1 MAYPAYLSAG
11 LRNRAGRN
19 LAAVV
24 CFALIAANIFSGQYL
39 VAGEV
44 ESVGQGVGRMGAD
57 LLVVPQ
63 EYARAGQGA
72 ETEGSMALVAVAPSD
87 HRFDGGVLG
96 EIAGVA
102 GVSGVSPQLYA
113 GAVSVPELSAAPV
126 HVYGVDPAT
135 DFTILPW
142 LAAPLGAPLAPG
154 EVILGHGLGRAVG
167 DTVPIGGRTFTVAG
181 VLDPTQSGID
191 GSVFVPL
198 DDARGLAPGGVP
210 ADAVSAGLVRVAPGE
225 DPEQVAFN
233 ITRPGSAATLT
244 VVERHFALDPVSR
257 SLQGLPGFLNTVSAV
272 VVIAAFPLIALIAAM
287 VAHERRRE
295 IGLLRAMGAGR
306 RVVVVLVTAES
317 LLLAAI
323 GATAGVG
330 ASLGILLAME
340 ANGVLAS
347 ALQVSFRTPAAT
359 EVVVYAGI
367 TFLVVIAMAGLSS
380 VYPAYRTGRMNPFD
394 AIRVEGG

>member
-1 MAYPAYLSAG
+1 
-11 LRNRAGRN
+11 
-19 LAAVV
+19 
-24 CFALIAANIFSGQYL
+24 
-39 VAGEV
+39 
-44 ESVGQGVGRMGAD
+44 
-57 LLVVPQ
+57 
-63 EYARAGQGA
+63 
-72 ETEGSMALVAVAPSD
+72 
-87 HRFDGGVLG
+87 
-96 EIAGVA
+96 
-102 GVSGVSPQLYA
+102 
-113 GAVSVPELSAAPV
+113 
-126 HVYGVDPAT
+126 
-135 DFTILPW
+135 
-142 LAAPLGAPLAPG
+142 
-154 EVILGHGLGRAVG
+154 
-167 DTVPIGGRTFTVAG
+167 
-181 VLDPTQSGID
+181 
-191 GSVFVPL
+191 
-198 DDARGLAPGGVP
+198 
-210 ADAVSAGLVRVAPGE
+210 VSAGLVRVAPGE

-295 IGLLRAMGAGR
+295 IGLLRAMGARR

-323 GATAGVG
+323 GALAGVG